1 MENYLIHYG
10 RSKKD
15 GAPGIGTGNWDR
27 KVFVSGSSKTTTED
41 SGYYRK
47 ELNPKVREKLDGM
60 ISDRAHINVGD
71 APGIDRQVQDYLK
84 SKRYNKVTVYGP
96 GAQVRYSANPK
107 WETKPVDDP
116 DHEPGSK
123 EWLAKKDEAM
133 TEDSNEGLAIILDE
147 GSRATRNNIDRLI
160 SQNKDVN
167 IFQLSG
173 KSEEFDDWLDKNEY
187 LMSKKV
193 G

>member
-47 ELNPKVREKLDGM
+47 ELNPKVREKLDEM

-84 SKRYNKVTVYGP
+84 TKRYNKVTVYGP

-107 WETKPVDDP
+107 WETKPVDDL

-133 TEDSNEGLAIILDE
+133 TDDSNEGLAIILDE